1 MTYDIGIDSPS
12 VSGPLYP
19 DIDESRVKYD
29 VIVAL
34 LNASDERVA
43 QVEAVFKKYSQPD
56 WDTLDIDTLTD
67 GREYVTASGEY
78 SVEYGFNGV
87 DTYEVVRI
95 DSDDTDGPSW
105 LSDFAEDIGVEVRS

>member
-1 MTYDIGIDSPS
+1 MSTDIGIDSPS

-19 DIDESRVKYD
+19 DIDEDNVKYD

-34 LNASDERVA
+34 LNANAERVA
-43 QVEAVFKKYSQPD
+43 HVEAVFKKYSQPD

-67 GREYVTASGEY
+67 GREYVTASGVY

-87 DTYEVVRI
+87 DTYDVE
-95 DSDDTDGPSW
+95 GPSW
-105 LSDFAEDIGVEVRS
+105 LADFAEDIGAEVRK

>member
-1 MTYDIGIDSPS
+1 MITDTRIDPPS
-12 VSGPLYP
+12 TFAPLEP

-43 QVEAVFKKYSQPD
+43 HVEAVFTKYAQPD

-87 DTYEVVRI
+87 DTYDVE
-95 DSDDTDGPSW
+95 GPSW

>member
-1 MTYDIGIDSPS
+1 MAYDIGIDSPS

-34 LNASDERVA
+34 LNANAERVA
-43 QVEAVFKKYSQPD
+43 HVEAVFTKYAQPD
-56 WDTLDIDTLTD
+56 WDVLDIDTLTD

-87 DTYEVVRI
+87 DTYE
-95 DSDDTDGPSW
+95 TDGPSW

>member
-1 MTYDIGIDSPS
+1 MAYDIGIDSPS

-19 DIDESRVKYD
+19 DIDESSVKYD

-43 QVEAVFKKYSQPD
+43 HVEAVFTKYAQPD
-56 WDTLDIDTLTD
+56 WDVLDIDTLTD

-87 DTYEVVRI
+87 DTYE
-95 DSDDTDGPSW
+95 TDGPSW